1 MAVDPETGEMSGNRS
16 RTAHADESARRRASR
31 ERKRSRAEMQQGWAK
46 RGGGMRVAGEN
57 GSFPASDTPPRPP
70 LILVLYED
78 LADEFGP
85 PPEPV
90 YGQYPRSLIAKAVP
104 WLRCQRHQILHVC
117 SGSLPHGEGTR
128 VDIRPAARPDILAD
142 GRHLPLADGSWR
154 GGILIDPPY
163 SAHYAREL
171 YGVDYPRPSHLLR
184 EAARVLAPGGR
195 VGIVHYHTPKP
206 VGGLAFVKAFGL
218 SIGFDMP
225 MRALTFYERPAGAR
239 QVAIAEVG

>member
-1 MAVDPETGEMSGNRS
+1 
-16 RTAHADESARRRASR
+16 
-31 ERKRSRAEMQQGWAK
+31 MQQGWAK
-46 RGGGMRVAGEN
+46 RGGVTADKARIAGEN
-57 GSFPASDTPPRPP
+57 GTFPASATPPRPP
-70 LILVLYED
+70 PILVLYED
-78 LADEFGP
+78 LNDEFGEQ
-85 PPEPV
+85 PEPV
-90 YGQYPRSLIAKAVP
+90 YGQYPRALIGKSLP
-104 WLRCQRHQILHVC
+104 WLQCQRHQILHVC

-142 GRHLPLADGSWR
+142 GRKLPLRSASWT

-206 VGGLAFVKAFGL
+206 VGGLIFVRAFGV

-225 MRALTFYERPAGAR
+225 MRALTFYERPR
-239 QVAIAEVG
+239 PSDQVDIDLGGEP